1 MDREVEVGAWP
12 EGEAMEKYPWRP
24 PRLLS
29 WAQSKRGR
37 APRRRGQRGR
47 RGREGAEGRVSS
59 CFPVIWMAL
68 RAPQTPPEQI
78 KERARQAWGRLV
90 SPPRRALRVTQLSFF
105 AETLAL
111 VSGQSPAF
119 R

>member
-1 MDREVEVGAWP
+1 MEGRGAQ
-12 EGEAMEKYPWRP
+12 A
-24 PRLLS
+24 
-29 WAQSKRGR
+29 
-37 APRRRGQRGR
+37 
-47 RGREGAEGRVSS
+47 EGAEGAEGEEGRASRRRCSS

-68 RAPQTPPEQI
+68 RALQTPPERI

-90 SPPRRALRVTQLSFF
+90 SPPRRALRVPQFSFF
-105 AETLAL
+105 AETLTP